1 MCYTEED
8 KKLIEKVK
16 TMSDEEF
23 REYVAEKLIELVR
36 TTDMLFARSISI

>member
-1 MCYTEED
+1 MIYTEEE

-23 REYVAEKLIELVR
+23 REYVAEKLIELTRR
-36 TTDMLFARSISI
+36 TGMLYSLSISR